1 MGASEDKQDDLAA
14 FQPDPLE
21 KLTIQDAL
29 VISGLYAVEADT
41 EKSEQIKA
49 LAQKHPL
56 FAENPDDTAARV
68 NKFTNLM
75 QAGQTLKAV
84 EAAARDLKTEHRQ
97 LAFAFAAEAALTGE
111 VLTDE
116 KEKILQ
122 TLAIKLAL
130 DKEYVD
136 RKLAEMQRKAGR

>member
-56 FAENPDDTAARV
+56 FAENPDDTAAR
-68 NKFTNLM
+68 
-75 QAGQTLKAV
+75 
-84 EAAARDLKTEHRQ
+84 DLKTEHRQ